1 MTSKSLGKGANLP
14 VAADSVRAVF
24 GWSGGPGAPRVHV
37 WALLV
42 GPDGRV
48 RADGVVGGPQPQHAA
63 EPVETRPDGPVEVRL
78 AALSP
83 ETDRV
88 LLCATAEGGTFGG
101 LGGLELLLTDAR
113 DGAPVAEFAIAAT
126 TETALVGG
134 ELYRRAGQWRF
145 RAVGQGY
152 ATGWAGLTADFGAV
166 EPVEA
171 AAPADAAPAPAA
183 PAPAAVVPAPVVP
196 APVAPAAAEPA
207 EPDWVLPPALP
218 AATEPPPSTVHLRM
232 PPAPAAPPGPAP
244 TTPPGPAAE
253 PSPTPPPPPSTVH
266 LRMPP
271 SGPPGGADAA
281 APPYVPPVTP
291 PGVPPVG
298 HPGPY
303 QGTPPAGIP
312 VPSLPV
318 DMGKRLSLRKQQ
330 VAVSLAKHGAAGV
343 AARVVLVLDASG
355 SMAGLYRKGTVS
367 GVVERMAA
375 VAAQL
380 GEDRPM
386 PAWTFASYPARLPDL
401 VLGGLLEWLQV
412 HVRVGEI
419 SLFGRPKKPRKG
431 LLPGQVDM
439 RMVGIQNE
447 EQRVIAEVRAY
458 VRAYPAPVPTLVLF
472 FSDGGVYRNAEI
484 ERELREAVEEPV
496 FWQFVGLGQSDYG
509 VLERFDTLPGRRVDN
524 VGFFAVDDI
533 EVLSDPELYDRLLT
547 EFPQWLKAARAAGIL
562 H

>member
-1 MTSKSLGKGANLP
+1 MTSKSLAKGANLP

-48 RADGVVGGPQPQHAA
+48 RADGVVGGPQPQHTA

-113 DGAPVAEFAIAAT
+113 DGTPVAEFAIAAT

-152 ATGWAGLTADFGAV
+152 ATGWAGLAADFGAV
-166 EPVEA
+166 EPAGAAPATPAPAA
-171 AAPADAAPAPAA
+171 AAPAPAPAA
-183 PAPAAVVPAPVVP
+183 PAPADA
-196 APVAPAAAEPA
+196 APAAAAADA

-232 PPAPAAPPGPAP
+232 PPAQPAPSGPASA
-244 TTPPGPAAE
+244 TPPPPPA
-253 PSPTPPPPPSTVH
+253 TPPPPSTVH

-271 SGPPGGADAA
+271 SGLPSGADAA
-281 APPYVPPVTP
+281 APSSYVPPVAP
-291 PGVPPVG
+291 SGVPPVG
-298 HPGPY
+298 HPGMPH
-303 QGTPPAGIP
+303 GTPPAGVP

-431 LLPGQVDM
+431 LPPGQVDM